1 MTVEKLAIDPQETH
15 KLKTTNPAVNVSL
28 NSESIDRSYPIFI
41 ERGLLDDRRLLD
53 DLLRDRS
60 VCLVTNTTVSE
71 LYLNRVLVSLGSDRK
86 VTTVTLPDGEQ
97 FKTMAALEQVLTA
110 ALEEKHERSTV
121 FIALGGGVVGDITGF
136 SAATFLRGADFIQM
150 PTTLLA
156 QVDSSVGGKTGI
168 NHPMGKNLIG
178 AFHQPM
184 AVLCDTRTLETLPDR
199 EFSAGIAEVIK
210 YGLIA
215 DKTFFYDLIKNAE
228 ALKSRDPDVLALV
241 IARCCA
247 IKADVVS
254 RDEREGGVRAILN
267 LGHTFGHAIEKE
279 QGFGEWLHGEAVAAG
294 MVMATRIS
302 VSRGHVSSDVLDDL
316 LMFLKVF
323 DLPCAPPSDMT
334 AEVFLRA
341 MQGDKKVQSGRIR
354 YILLSALGE
363 ASIVDDVSE
372 SEITT
377 CL

>member
-1 MTVEKLAIDPQETH
+1 M
-15 KLKTTNPAVNVSL
+15 KTTDPAVNVSL
-28 NSESIDRSYPIFI
+28 TSESIDRSYPIFI
-41 ERGLLDDRRLLD
+41 ESDLLGNRKVLD
-53 DLLRDRS
+53 DLLGDRS
-60 VCLVTNTTVSE
+60 VCLVTNDTVSE
-71 LYLNRVLVSLGSDRK
+71 LYLGPVIAALGADRK

-97 FKTMAALEQVLTA
+97 FKTMAAFERVLTA

-136 SAATFLRGADFIQM
+136 SASAFLRGADFIQM

-178 AFHQPM
+178 AFHQPI
-184 AVLCDTRTLETLPDR
+184 AVLCDTQTLKTLPAR
-199 EFSAGIAEVIK
+199 EFSAGMAEVIK

-215 DKTFFYDLIKNAE
+215 DKRFFYDLVENAE
-228 ALKSRDPDVLALV
+228 ALKSRDPNVLSR
-241 IARCCA
+241 IITRCCA
-247 IKADVVS
+247 IKAEVVS

-279 QGFGEWLHGEAVAAG
+279 QGFGQWLHGEAVAAG

-302 VSRGHVSSDVLDDL
+302 VSRGHVPSDVLSDL
-316 LMFLKVF
+316 LMFLKIF
-323 DLPCAPPSDMT
+323 DLPFAPPSGMT
-334 AEVFLRA
+334 VELFLTA
-341 MQGDKKVQSGRIR
+341 MQGDKKVRSGRIR

-363 ASIVDDVSE
+363 ASIVEDVSK
-372 SEITT
+372 SEIAA

>member
-1 MTVEKLAIDPQETH
+1 MSDPQEIST
-15 KLKTTNPAVNVSL
+15 LKTTDPAVNVSL
-28 NSESIDRSYPIFI
+28 NSQSIDRSYPIYI
-41 ERGLLDDRRLLD
+41 ESGLLSDRRMLDQLLG
-53 DLLRDRS
+53 DRS

-71 LYLNRVLVSLGSDRK
+71 LYLNRVLVTLGGDRK

-136 SAATFLRGADFIQM
+136 SASAFLRGADFIQM

-168 NHPMGKNLIG
+168 NHSMGKNLIG

-184 AVLCDTRTLETLPDR
+184 AVLCDTQTLETLPDR

-215 DKTFFYDLIKNAE
+215 DKAFFYDLVENAE
-228 ALKSRDPDVLALV
+228 ALKSRDPEVLGRV

-316 LMFLKVF
+316 LVFLKTF
-323 DLPCAPPSDMT
+323 DLPCAPPSGMT
-334 AEVFLRA
+334 AEVFLSA
-341 MQGDKKVQSGRIR
+341 MQGDKKVKAGRIR
-354 YILLSALGE
+354 YILLSELGE
-363 ASIVDDVSE
+363 ALIVDDVSE
-372 SEITT
+372 SEIAA

>member
-1 MTVEKLAIDPQETH
+1 M
-15 KLKTTNPAVNVSL
+15 KTTDPAVSVTL
-28 NSESIDRSYPIFI
+28 ASESIDRSYPIFI
-41 ERGLLDDRRLLD
+41 EGGLLRDRALLD
-53 DLLRDRS
+53 DLLQHRS
-60 VCLVTNTTVSE
+60 VCLVTNDTVSE
-71 LYLNRVLVSLGSDRK
+71 LYLSSVLASLGTDRK
-86 VTTVTLPDGEQ
+86 VTTVILPDGEQ
-97 FKTMAALEQVLTA
+97 FKTMTAFERVLSSALEA
-110 ALEEKHERSTV
+110 KHERSTV

-136 SAATFLRGADFIQM
+136 AASAFLRGADFIQM

-178 AFHQPM
+178 AFHQPI
-184 AVLCDTRTLETLPDR
+184 AVLCDTQTLETLPDR

-215 DKTFFYDLIKNAE
+215 DSAFFYDLVENAG
-228 ALKSRDPDVLALV
+228 ALKSRDPTVLARV

-302 VSRGHVSSDVLDDL
+302 VSRGHVTSDVLDAL
-316 LMFLKVF
+316 IMFLQTF
-323 DLPCAPPSDMT
+323 DLPCAPPSDMSVD
-334 AEVFLRA
+334 VFLSA

-354 YILLSALGE
+354 YILLAALGE

-372 SEITT
+372 SEIAA

>member
-1 MTVEKLAIDPQETH
+1 MKTID
-15 KLKTTNPAVNVSL
+15 PAVNVCL
-28 NSESIDRSYPIFI
+28 TSESIDRSYPIFI
-41 ERGLLDDRRLLD
+41 DGGLLSDRELLD
-53 DLLRDRS
+53 DLLQGRS
-60 VCLVTNTTVSE
+60 VCLVTNDTLSE
-71 LYLNRVLVSLGSDRK
+71 LYLSQVLAALGADRK
-86 VTTVTLPDGEQ
+86 VTVVTLPDGEQ
-97 FKTMAALEQVLTA
+97 FKTMMAIEQVLTA

-136 SAATFLRGADFIQM
+136 AASTFLRGADFIQM

-156 QVDSSVGGKTGI
+156 QVDSSVGGKTGV

-178 AFHQPM
+178 AFHQPI
-184 AVLCDTRTLETLPDR
+184 AVLCDTQTLETLPDR

-215 DKTFFYDLIKNAE
+215 DKVFFYDLIDNAE
-228 ALKSRDPDVLALV
+228 ALKSRDPDVLARV

-254 RDEREGGVRAILN
+254 RDEREGGIRAILN

-279 QGFGEWLHGEAVAAG
+279 QGFGKWLHGEAVAAG

-302 VSRGHVSSDVLDDL
+302 VSRGYVPSAVLDDL
-316 LMFLKVF
+316 LLFLKTF
-323 DLPCAPPSDMT
+323 DLPCTPPSGMT
-334 AEVFLRA
+334 VDVFLRA

-363 ASIVDDVSE
+363 ASIVEDVSE
-372 SEITT
+372 SEIAA

>member
-1 MTVEKLAIDPQETH
+1 M
-15 KLKTTNPAVNVSL
+15 KTTDPAVNVCL
-28 NSESIDRSYPIFI
+28 NSESIDRSDPIFI
-41 ERGLLDDRRLLD
+41 ESGLLSDRRLLD
-53 DLLRDRS
+53 QLLSDRS

-71 LYLNRVLVSLGSDRK
+71 LYLNRVLVTLGADRK
-86 VTTVTLPDGEQ
+86 VTTVTLPDGES
-97 FKTMAALEQVLTA
+97 FKTISSFEQVLTA

-136 SAATFLRGADFIQM
+136 SASAFLRGTDFIQI

-184 AVLCDTRTLETLPDR
+184 AVLCDTQTLETLPDR

-215 DKTFFYDLIKNAE
+215 DKAFFYDLIEGAV
-228 ALKSRDPDVLALV
+228 ALKSRDPDVLASV

-247 IKADVVS
+247 IKADIVS
-254 RDEREGGVRAILN
+254 RDEREGGIRAILN

-279 QGFGEWLHGEAVAAG
+279 QGFGKWLHGEAVAAG

-316 LMFLKVF
+316 LRFLKTF
-323 DLPCAPPSDMT
+323 DLPCAPPSGMT
-334 AEVFLRA
+334 VERFLSA

-354 YILLSALGE
+354 YILLSELGE
-363 ASIVDDVSE
+363 ASIVQDVSE
-372 SEITT
+372 SEIGA